1 MSGWVP
7 KGPRKLFVYLVTQ
20 TVSRQPPLQGEA
32 LGLSRC
38 SSARNKYTMKIK
50 QAYRWISS
58 FITNV
63 PTYKTHSWVG
73 EKLQLPQLMSE
84 FERAD
89 EIQVEGP
96 MVVEAGPRL
105 KPQRTMAVRW
115 AREIATMQAAVVE
128 HNCQLAQQAKRMRA
142 LEADQLAQKNLRNQI
157 LLRENP
163 GLRTCRCGSLS
174 RRRCTASH
182 CHGPAGNCD
191 CIDLRTRAEMP
202 VAEFELR
209 FERGRVP
216 PRSRGRGGEGE
227 VEGLSG
233 SSFLNRLLNYTALKG
248 FPEIG
253 DFLDHVFRNEG
264 IYLG

>member
-105 KPQRTMAVRW
+105 KPQRTRRRGRRGGKRRVERRLSQIMAVRW

-142 LEADQLAQKNLRNQI
+142 LEADQLAQEKNLRNQI

-216 PRSRGRGGEGE
+216 PRSRGRGGG
-227 VEGLSG
+227 GRG
-233 SSFLNRLLNYTALKG
+233 RGA
-248 FPEIG
+248 
-253 DFLDHVFRNEG
+253 
-264 IYLG
+264 